1 MLAIVKW
8 IHRILGLPT
17 YSTENE
23 SDIPLSKSGGI
34 APSQPFHQLD
44 SAVWSERTNRLMPG
58 KTGALSYFKP
68 NDRLG
73 LDLRDVENSMILGR
87 TLIIDLHDLLHV
99 DTQRRALRKRIADL
113 ANKIGKPAFK
123 IDTDGCLLV
132 VPGKGVKVDQKQH
145 VLGTAVWREG
155 SAEDSSPI

>member
-1 MLAIVKW
+1 MIVKW

-17 YSTENE
+17 YSSENE
-23 SDIPLSKSGGI
+23 IDISLSKSGEI

-132 VPGKGVKVDQKQH
+132 VPGKGVRVDQKQH

>member
-23 SDIPLSKSGGI
+23 SDISLSKSGGI

-87 TLIIDLHDLLHV
+87 TLIIDYTTSCMSILKEGHCEKGLPIWQIKLGNQPSRLIPMV
-99 DTQRRALRKRIADL
+99 
-113 ANKIGKPAFK
+113 AFWWY
-123 IDTDGCLLV
+123 LE
-132 VPGKGVKVDQKQH
+132 KG
-145 VLGTAVWREG
+145 
-155 SAEDSSPI
+155 

>member
-1 MLAIVKW
+1 MIVKW

-17 YSTENE
+17 YSSENE
-23 SDIPLSKSGGI
+23 TEISISKSSGI
-34 APSQPFHQLD
+34 NPSQPFHQLD

-58 KTGALSYFKP
+58 KIGALSYFKP

-132 VPGKGVKVDQKQH
+132 VPGKGVRVDQKQH

>member
-1 MLAIVKW
+1 MKW

-17 YSTENE
+17 YSSENE
-23 SDIPLSKSGGI
+23 SDISLSKGGEI

-44 SAVWSERTNRLMPG
+44 SAVWSERTNRLTPG

-132 VPGKGVKVDQKQH
+132 VPGKGVRVDQKQH

>member
-1 MLAIVKW
+1 MK
-8 IHRILGLPT
+8 
-17 YSTENE
+17 STSPYQRAEESLQANLSINWTVQCGPNE
-23 SDIPLSKSGGI
+23 QIDLC
-34 APSQPFHQLD
+34 
-44 SAVWSERTNRLMPG
+44 RG

-132 VPGKGVKVDQKQH
+132 VPGKGVRVDQKQH

>member
-1 MLAIVKW
+1 MLEVVKW

-17 YSTENE
+17 YSSENE
-23 SDIPLSKSGGI
+23 TEISISKSSGI
-34 APSQPFHQLD
+34 NPSQPFHQLD

-58 KTGALSYFKP
+58 KIGALSYFKP

-132 VPGKGVKVDQKQH
+132 VPGRGVKVDQKQH

-155 SAEDSSPI
+155 LAEDSSPI

>member
-1 MLAIVKW
+1 MLEVVKW

-17 YSTENE
+17 YSSENE
-23 SDIPLSKSGGI
+23 TEISISKSSGI
-34 APSQPFHQLD
+34 NPSQPFHQLD

-58 KTGALSYFKP
+58 KIGALSYFKP

-132 VPGKGVKVDQKQH
+132 VPGKGVRVDQKQH

>member
-1 MLAIVKW
+1 MKW

-17 YSTENE
+17 YSSENE
-23 SDIPLSKSGGI
+23 SDISLSKSGEI

-44 SAVWSERTNRLMPG
+44 NAVWSERTNRLMPG

-132 VPGKGVKVDQKQH
+132 VPGKGVRVDQKQH

>member
-17 YSTENE
+17 YASENE
-23 SDIPLSKSGGI
+23 SDISLSKSREI

-132 VPGKGVKVDQKQH
+132 VPGKGVRVDQKQH